1 MLQQTTN
8 KKINVIL
15 GGGTFVCRG
24 RRDQTNDEPGWKRPC
39 YRSQQVHSRH
49 KNKIKK
55 IQTFWCVYLFVIPGQ
70 RPSRVRQGPVVVH
83 IGGVSVEVLTP
94 AAVGL

>member
-1 MLQQTTN
+1 MSSWEEERLFVVVDGIKQMTN
-8 KKINVIL
+8 QDEKDLVI
-15 GGGTFVCRG
+15 VPNRYI
-24 RRDQTNDEPGWKRPC
+24 R
-39 YRSQQVHSRH
+39 VI
-49 KNKIKK
+49 KIKLK
-55 IQTFWCVYLFVIPGQ
+55 KKNQTFWCVYLFVIPGQ